1 MITQNEGKMTVE
13 EKVMFLLLFFNVDHL
28 KSLY

>member
-1 MITQNEGKMTVE
+1 MITQNKGKMTVE
-13 EKVMFLLLFFNVDHL
+13 GKLMFLLLLFNVDHL